1 MSLCF
6 QRGESGEALG
16 KTAGVIWVLEGGKRW
31 NAMGDDVE
39 RKKNPKKPKKN
50 KEQKT
55 AHHLRLSLPPPPHRM
70 LISWRMLQS

>member
-39 RKKNPKKPKKN
+39 RKKNPKKIKN
-50 KEQKT
+50 K
-55 AHHLRLSLPPPPHRM
+55 
-70 LISWRMLQS
+70 

>member
-50 KEQKT
+50 NKKQPT
-55 AHHLRLSLPPPPHRM
+55 TSGCRSPPPPHRM